1 MIYKDIKQ
9 LIGNTPILELT
20 KIKSKY
26 NLKSR
31 IFAKLE
37 AFNPGGS
44 IKDRIALNMIEK
56 ELKKKRINSKTVII
70 EPTSGNTG
78 IGLALICATYN
89 LRFIAVMPSS
99 MSVERQ
105 KLIKAYG
112 GEVVLTEPSK
122 GMEGSVLKAV
132 ELSKE
137 YKNSFIP
144 YQFENKNNP
153 ITHYNTTAKEIVS
166 EIKKIDYLVA
176 GIGTGGTISGI
187 GKYLKEVSPSTKI
200 IGVEPDSSPLI
211 TKGTSGKH
219 LIQGI
224 GANFIPKTLDMKIL
238 DKVVTIKDEEAYLWA
253 RNMGK
258 VEGFLVG
265 ISSGASLCASIKL
278 AKKEVNKNIV
288 VVLPDSGERYLS
300 TDLY

>member
-20 KIKSKY
+20 KIKNKY
-26 NLKSR
+26 NLESK

-44 IKDRIALNMIEK
+44 VKDRIAFNMIEK

-78 IGLALICATYN
+78 VGLALVCATYS
-89 LRFIAVMPSS
+89 LKFIAVMPSS
-99 MSVERQ
+99 MSIERQ
-105 KLIKAYG
+105 KLIMAYG
-112 GEVVLTEPSK
+112 GEVVLTDPSL
-122 GMEGSVLKAV
+122 GMNGSVNKAI

-144 YQFENKNNP
+144 FQFENKNNP
-153 ITHYNTTAKEIVS
+153 ITHYNTTAREIIND
-166 EIKKIDYLVA
+166 IKKIDYFVA

-187 GKYLKEVSPSTKI
+187 GKYLKEINPSTKI
-200 IGVEPDSSPLI
+200 IGVEPYSSPLI
-211 TKGTSGKH
+211 TKGESGKH

-224 GANFIPKTLDMKIL
+224 GANFIPKTLDKSIL
-238 DKVVTIKDEEAYLWA
+238 DKVMTIKDEEAYLWA
-253 RNMGK
+253 RNIAK
-258 VEGFLVG
+258 YEGFLVG
-265 ISSGASLCASIKL
+265 ISSGAALCASIKI
-278 AKKEVNKNIV
+278 AKKEKNKTIV
-288 VVLPDSGERYLS
+288 TLLPDTGERYLS

>member
-20 KIKSKY
+20 KIKNKY
-26 NLKSR
+26 NLESK

-44 IKDRIALNMIEK
+44 VKDRIAFNMIEK

-78 IGLALICATYN
+78 VGLALVCATYN
-89 LRFIAVMPSS
+89 LKFIAVMPSS
-99 MSVERQ
+99 MSIERQ

-112 GEVVLTEPSK
+112 GEVVLTDPSL
-122 GMEGSVLKAV
+122 GMNGSVNKAI

-144 YQFENKNNP
+144 FQFENKNNP
-153 ITHYNTTAKEIVS
+153 LTHYNTTAREIIND
-166 EIKKIDYLVA
+166 IKKIDYFVA

-187 GKYLKEVSPSTKI
+187 GKYLKEINPGTKI
-200 IGVEPDSSPLI
+200 IGVEPYSSPLI
-211 TKGTSGKH
+211 TKGVSGKH

-224 GANFIPKTLDMKIL
+224 GANFIPKTLDNNIL
-238 DKVVTIKDEEAYLWA
+238 DKVMTIKDEEAYLWA
-253 RNMGK
+253 RNIAK
-258 VEGFLVG
+258 YEGFLVG
-265 ISSGASLCASIKL
+265 ISSGAALCASIKI
-278 AKKEVNKNIV
+278 AKKEKNKTIV
-288 VVLPDSGERYLS
+288 TLLPDTGERYLS